1 MSTRRHF
8 IKALALPLASG
19 LLGCIRVENNGI
31 ADPRATP
38 NTIGGMD
45 IMTIMALVALVIFG
59 VTFPASCIWL
69 AVRLNNRG
77 GRWARVTAACLLG
90 LAICVVGIIFGPI
103 VWMVLLQALAVALA
117 AFSIW
122 LTVRIV
128 NRRERWAKWTAVG
141 LVVVLLAY
149 PLSFGP
155 VCWLNSQPVT
165 TKNPSPMPKL
175 RHPPLAMIIYIPLG
189 RLASSNTVI
198 GHAVLWWAAYG
209 LEPGRT
215 TPIPTSFSDIGELSY
230 SDE

>member
-1 MSTRRHF
+1 MSTRHHF

-19 LLGCIRVENNGI
+19 LLGCIRAGNNEI

-38 NTIGGMD
+38 DTNDGMD

-77 GRWARVTAACLLG
+77 VRWARVTAACLLG
-90 LAICVVGIIFGPI
+90 LAVYVVGSIFGPI
-103 VWMVLLQALAVALA
+103 VWMVLLQALAIALA

-122 LTVRIV
+122 LAVRIV
-128 NRRERWAKWTAVG
+128 NRRERWAIWTAVG

-155 VCWLNSQPVT
+155 ACWLNSQPVT
-165 TKNPSPMPKL
+165 TKKL
-175 RHPPLAMIIYIPLG
+175 RRAPLAMIIYLPLG
-189 RLASSNTVI
+189 RFASSNTVI
-198 GHAVLWWAAYG
+198 GHAVRWWAAYG
-209 LEPGRT
+209 LEPGQT
-215 TPIPTSFSDIGELSY
+215 TPIPGSLSDLGELSY
-230 SDE
+230 FDGKPP